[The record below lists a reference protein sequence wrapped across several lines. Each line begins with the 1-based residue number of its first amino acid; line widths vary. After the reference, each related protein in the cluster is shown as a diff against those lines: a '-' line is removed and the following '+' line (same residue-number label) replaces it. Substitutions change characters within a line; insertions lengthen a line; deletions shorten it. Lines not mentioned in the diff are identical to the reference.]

1 MIICFDIGGSAI
13 KGALAKSP
21 AQLSPLGS
29 RPTPPHDFDA
39 FVSVIAAM
47 AADAPA
53 PADAPIAI
61 AITGVIDPATGIIK
75 CANIPCVD
83 GHRLAAELEQ
93 KLARRVRI
101 ANDADCFALAE
112 AREGAGRGHPI
123 VFGAILGSGVGGG
136 LVIDGRIVTGPGGFA
151 GEWGHGPVAAT
162 TAGTP
167 PIAIPHFACGCG
179 LKGCV
184 NTIGGA
190 RGMELLHRHLHGVD
204 LPSTAIMAA
213 WLASDAAARRTVDC
227 QIDLLAGPLALAIN
241 IVGAGKVPV
250 GGGLAREPRF
260 IARLDEAVRAR
271 ILRRLGR
278 PLVVPGELAF
288 DPGLIGAAV
297 LGFSEQIT

>member
-13 KGALAKSP
+13 KGAVATSP
-21 AQLSPLGS
+21 STLTSLGR
-29 RPTPPHDFDA
+29 RPTPPDDFEV

-47 AADAPA
+47 AGDG
-53 PADAPIAI
+53 DTPIAI
-61 AITGVIDPATGIIK
+61 AITGVIDPDTGVIK

-83 GHRLAAELEQ
+83 GTPLAAELT
-93 KLARRVRI
+93 RRLNRPVLV

-112 AREGAGRGHPI
+112 ALEGAGRGQTI

-136 LVIDGRIVTGPGGFA
+136 LVIDRRIVTGPGGFA
-151 GEWGHGPVAAT
+151 GEWGHGPVAAAM
-162 TAGTP
+162 AGTP
-167 PIAIPHFACGCG
+167 PVAIPHFTCGCG

-190 RGMELLHRHLHGVD
+190 RGMEVLHRHLHD
-204 LPSTAIMAA
+204 IDMPSTAIMSA
-213 WLASDAAARRTVDC
+213 WLAGDKAAERTIDC
-227 QIDLLAGPLALAIN
+227 QIDLLASPLALAIN

-271 ILRRLGR
+271 ILRRLDT
-278 PLVVPGELAF
+278 PLVVPGELTL
-288 DPGLIGAAV
+288 DPGLVGAAL
-297 LGFSEQIT
+297 LGFSEWMK

>member
-13 KGALAKSP
+13 KGALATGPST
-21 AQLSPLGS
+21 LTPLGR
-29 RPTPPHDFDA
+29 RPTPPEDFDA

-47 AADAPA
+47 AGDG
-53 PADAPIAI
+53 DTPIAI

-83 GHRLAAELEQ
+83 GKPLAGELMRRLARPVL
-93 KLARRVRI
+93 V

-112 AREGAGRGHPI
+112 ALEGAGRGHPI

-162 TAGTP
+162 MAGTP
-167 PIAIPHFACGCG
+167 AVAIPHFTCGCG

-190 RGMELLHRHLHGVD
+190 RGMELLHRHLHDID

-213 WLASDAAARRTVDC
+213 WLAGDEAVRRTIDC
-227 QIDLLAGPLALAIN
+227 QIDLLASPLAVAIN

-271 ILRRLGR
+271 ILRRLDT

-297 LGFSEQIT
+297 LGFSEHMK

>member
-21 AQLSPLGS
+21 ALLDTLGS

-47 AADAPA
+47 ADAAPA
-53 PADAPIAI
+53 PGDAPIAI
-61 AITGVIDPATGIIK
+61 AITGVIDPATGVIK

-83 GHRLAAELEQ
+83 GRRLAADLER
-93 KLARRVRI
+93 KLARRVRV

-112 AREGAGRGHPI
+112 ALEGAGRGHSI

-136 LVIDGRIVTGPGGFA
+136 LVIDGHIVTGPGGYA

-162 TAGTP
+162 IAGTP
-167 PIAIPHFACGCG
+167 PVAIAHFTCGCG

-190 RGMELLHRHLHGVD
+190 RGMELLHRHLHDVD
-204 LPSTAIMAA
+204 LPSTAVMAA
-213 WLASDAAARRTVDC
+213 WLAGDDAARRTIDC

-271 ILRRLGR
+271 LLRRLDT
-278 PLVVPGELAF
+278 PLVVPGGLAL

-297 LGFSEQIT
+297 LGFSEQMK

>member
-21 AQLSPLGS
+21 SALTSLGR
-29 RPTPPHDFDA
+29 RPTPPDDFDA
-39 FVSVIAAM
+39 FVAVVAAM
-47 AADAPA
+47 AGDGDAPV
-53 PADAPIAI
+53 AI
-61 AITGVIDPATGIIK
+61 AITGVIDPDTGIIK

-83 GHRLAAELEQ
+83 GTPLAAELT
-93 KLARRVRI
+93 RRLNRPVLV

-112 AREGAGRGHPI
+112 ALEGAGRGHTI
-123 VFGAILGSGVGGG
+123 VFGVILGSGVGGG
-136 LVIDGRIVTGPGGFA
+136 LIIDGRIITGPGGFA
-151 GEWGHGPVAAT
+151 GEWGHGPVAAI

-167 PIAIPHFACGCG
+167 PAAIPNFVCGCG

-190 RGMELLHRHLHGVD
+190 RGMEVLHRHIHGLD
-204 LPSTAIMAA
+204 LPSTAIMSA
-213 WLASDAAARRTVDC
+213 WLAGDKAAERTIDC
-227 QIDLLAGPLALAIN
+227 QIDLLAGPLAVAIN

-271 ILRRLGR
+271 ILRRLAT
-278 PLVVPGELAF
+278 PLVVPGELAL
-288 DPGLIGAAV
+288 DPGLVGAAL
-297 LGFSEQIT
+297 LGFLERMK

>member
-13 KGALAKSP
+13 KGALATSP
-21 AQLSPLGS
+21 SALTPLDR
-29 RPTPPHDFDA
+29 RPTPPEDFDA

-47 AADAPA
+47 AGDGHT
-53 PADAPIAI
+53 PIAI
-61 AITGVIDPATGIIK
+61 AITGVIDPVTGIIK

-83 GHRLAAELEQ
+83 GTPLAAELTQ
-93 KLARRVRI
+93 RLNRPVLV

-112 AREGAGRGHPI
+112 ALEGAGRGHTI
-123 VFGAILGSGVGGG
+123 VFGTILGSGVGGG
-136 LVIDGRIVTGPGGFA
+136 LVIDGRIITGPGGFA

-162 TAGTP
+162 MAGTP
-167 PIAIPHFACGCG
+167 PIAIPRFTCGCG

-190 RGMELLHRHLHGVD
+190 RGMEVLHRHIHGID
-204 LPSTAIMAA
+204 LPSTAIMSA
-213 WLASDAAARRTVDC
+213 WIAGDKTAERTIEC
-227 QIDLLAGPLALAIN
+227 QIDLLASPLAVAIN

-271 ILRRLGR
+271 ILRRLDT
-278 PLVVPGELAF
+278 PLVVPGELAL
-288 DPGLIGAAV
+288 DPGLIGAAL
-297 LGFSEQIT
+297 LGFSERMK

>member
-21 AQLSPLGS
+21 SALTSLGR
-29 RPTPPHDFDA
+29 RPTPPNDFDA
-39 FVSVIAAM
+39 FVAVIAAM
-47 AADAPA
+47 AGD
-53 PADAPIAI
+53 DNTPIAI

-83 GHRLAAELEQ
+83 GKPLAAELRR
-93 KLARRVRI
+93 KLARPVI
-101 ANDADCFALAE
+101 VANDADCFALAE
-112 AREGAGRGHPI
+112 ALEGAGRGHAI

-136 LVIDGRIVTGPGGFA
+136 LVIDGRIITGPGGFA
-151 GEWGHGPVAAT
+151 GEWGHGPIAAT
-162 TAGTP
+162 MAGDP
-167 PIAIPHFACGCG
+167 PIALPHFICGCG

-190 RGMELLHRHLHGVD
+190 RGMELLHRHIHGID

-213 WLASDAAARRTVDC
+213 WLAGDEAADRTVDC
-227 QIDLLAGPLALAIN
+227 QIDLLASPLAVAIN

-260 IARLDEAVRAR
+260 IARLDEAVRVR
-271 ILRRLGR
+271 ILRRLDT
-278 PLVVPGELAF
+278 PLVVPGELTV
-288 DPGLIGAAV
+288 DPGLVGAAL
-297 LGFSEQIT
+297 LGSSEQMK

>member
-13 KGALAKSP
+13 KGALAQSP
-21 AQLSPLGS
+21 AALAELG
-29 RPTPPHDFDA
+29 REPTPPLDFDA
-39 FVSVIAAM
+39 FVSTIAGM
-47 AADAPA
+47 AARAPAHADAPV
-53 PADAPIAI
+53 AI
-61 AITGVIDPATGIIK
+61 AITGVVDPDTGIIK

-83 GHRLAAELEQ
+83 GRNLAAELARR
-93 KLARRVRI
+93 LARPVRI

-112 AREGAGRGHPI
+112 ALEGAGRGHRI

-162 TAGTP
+162 MAGAP
-167 PIAIPHFACGCG
+167 PVAIPHFTCGCG

-213 WLASDAAARRTVDC
+213 WLAGDAAAARTIDC
-227 QIDLLAGPLALAIN
+227 QIDLLAGPLAVAIN

-260 IARLDEAVRAR
+260 IARLDAEVRRR
-271 ILRRLGR
+271 ILRRLDT
-278 PLVVPGELAF
+278 PLVVPGELAL
-288 DPGLIGAAV
+288 DPGLVGAAL
-297 LGFSEQIT
+297 LGFSEQMK

>member
-21 AQLSPLGS
+21 SALCSLG
-29 RPTPPHDFDA
+29 RQPTPPDDFDA
-39 FVSVIAAM
+39 FVAVIAAM
-47 AADAPA
+47 GGEA
-53 PADAPIAI
+53 PADTPIAI

-83 GHRLAAELEQ
+83 GKPLAAELTRR
-93 KLARRVRI
+93 LARPVVV

-112 AREGAGRGHPI
+112 ALEGAGRRHAI

-136 LVIDGRIVTGPGGFA
+136 LVIDGRIITGPGGFA
-151 GEWGHGPVAAT
+151 GEWGHGPIAAT
-162 TAGTP
+162 MAGDP
-167 PIAIPHFACGCG
+167 PIALPHFTCGCG

-190 RGMELLHRHLHGVD
+190 RGMELLHRHIHGID

-213 WLASDAAARRTVDC
+213 WLAGDKAAERTVDC
-227 QIDLLAGPLALAIN
+227 QIDLLASPLAVAIN

-271 ILRRLGR
+271 ILRWLDT
-278 PLVVPGELAF
+278 PLVVPGELAL
-288 DPGLIGAAV
+288 DPGLVGAAL
-297 LGFSEQIT
+297 LGSSEQMK